1 MDNKELEI
9 KFLNINIEQI
19 RTKLISIG
27 AQLITS
33 EYIMKRKTFDFSK
46 ISPNKN
52 KWGRVRQEAD
62 KTTMTVKEITG
73 NTIEDVL
80 ETEIMVDDFNK
91 ACKIFEECGIN
102 SKSFQENKREE
113 WEYKNTSI
121 TIDTWPGLPTFI
133 EIESNSIDSIKQTSE
148 KLGYDYNYG
157 VFGSIDFVYEKI
169 LKIPKEEIIILPEI
183 TFQNPP
189 IKKVV

>member
-27 AQLITS
+27 AQLITP

-73 NTIEDVL
+73 DGIEDVF
-80 ETEIMVDDFNK
+80 ETEIVVNDFDK
-91 ACKIFEECGIN
+91 AVKIFNECGIKE
-102 SKSFQENKREE
+102 KSYQENKREE
-113 WEYKNTSI
+113 WCYKDDVFIS
-121 TIDTWPGLPTFI
+121 IDTWPGINTFI
-133 EIESNSIDSIKQTSE
+133 EIESDEVDKIKEISKKLNFEYDS
-148 KLGYDYNYG
+148 G
-157 VFGSIDFVYEKI
+157 VFGSIDNIYEI
-169 LKIPKEEIIILPEI
+169 ELGIPKKDIILLPEI
-183 TFQNPP
+183 IFKKPP
-189 IKKVV
+189 QKK

>member
-9 KFLNINIEQI
+9 KFLNIDIEQI

-27 AQLITS
+27 AQLILP

-113 WEYKNTSI
+113 WKYANTSI
-121 TIDTWPGLPTFI
+121 TNVLTKP
-133 EIESNSIDSIKQTSE
+133 SCIKEQSH
-148 KLGYDYNYG
+148 KLSGQL
-157 VFGSIDFVYEKI
+157 S
-169 LKIPKEEIIILPEI
+169 
-183 TFQNPP
+183 T
-189 IKKVV
+189 